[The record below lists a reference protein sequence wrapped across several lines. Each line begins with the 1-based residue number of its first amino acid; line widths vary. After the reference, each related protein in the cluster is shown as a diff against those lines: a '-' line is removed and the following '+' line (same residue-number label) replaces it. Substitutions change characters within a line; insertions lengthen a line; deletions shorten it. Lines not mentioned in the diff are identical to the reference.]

1 MAKKKK
7 SKAHKALERY
17 LDMPVPKRFLN
28 EVLDAMNIYANC
40 DRTALELECTRMFAY
55 MKVSEAYVDELEC
68 RIISNTPSCQER
80 IKKEELSPIGYNPV
94 KEFDAICTDSKI
106 REGDVFECI
115 KDVIEDGCIVHYRKG
130 DFYRSRIDGCITDTR
145 DNDEHEWD
153 NSWQKYFKRVQL

>member
-28 EVLDAMNIYANC
+28 EVLAAMNIYANC

-68 RIISNTPSCQER
+68 RIITNTPSCQER

-94 KEFDAICTDSKI
+94 KEFDAIYTDSKI
-106 REGDVFECI
+106 REGDVFE
-115 KDVIEDGCIVHYRKG
+115 
-130 DFYRSRIDGCITDTR
+130 
-145 DNDEHEWD
+145 
-153 NSWQKYFKRVQL
+153 